1 MTRMFVIGGVMC
13 FAFVAGTAMLAAP
26 GQGTRT
32 PGQPTEGKVWIEN
45 RGRNEAIPVAA
56 PDPLP
61 VVVQNVTT
69 AVPVAVRLAGATPS
83 QPPPPVAVQSA
94 QQRWEYRTVAI
105 PLDAQEQEQAV
116 TKLLVAPGNEGFEPT
131 GVQLSTRS
139 ATLLVMK
146 RPRP

>member
-1 MTRMFVIGGVMC
+1 MTRRFVIAASVS
-13 FAFVAGTAMLAAP
+13 AAIVAGNVMLAAP

-32 PGQPTEGKVWIEN
+32 PGQLTEARVWIEN

-69 AVPVAVRLAGATPS
+69 ATLAVRLAGATPG

-139 ATLLVMK
+139 ATLLVLK

>member
-1 MTRMFVIGGVMC
+1 MTGRFVIAASVGVAC
-13 FAFVAGTAMLAAP
+13 IAGTAMLAAP

-32 PGQPTEGKVWIEN
+32 PGQVTEGKVWIEN
-45 RGRNEAIPVAA
+45 RGRNEAIPVSA
-56 PDPLP
+56 PDQLP

-69 AVPVAVRLAGATPS
+69 AMTVAVRLAGATPS

-105 PLDAQEQEQAV
+105 PIDAEEQAV
-116 TKLLVAPGNEGFEPT
+116 TKLLVAPGIEGFEPT

-139 ATLLVMK
+139 ATLLVLK

>member
-1 MTRMFVIGGVMC
+1 MPQRFVIAAV
-13 FAFVAGTAMLAAP
+13 FVALVAGHVMLAAP

-32 PGQPTEGKVWIEN
+32 PGQPTEGRVWIEN

-56 PDPLP
+56 QDPLP

-69 AVPVAVRLAGATPS
+69 ATLAVRLAGATPG

-94 QQRWEYRTVAI
+94 QQRWEYRTIVI
-105 PLDAQEQEQAV
+105 PPDASAQAL
-116 TKLLVAPGNEGFEPT
+116 TNLLVAPGNDGFET
-131 GVQLSTRS
+131 AGVQVSTGS
-139 ATLLVMK
+139 GTLLVLK